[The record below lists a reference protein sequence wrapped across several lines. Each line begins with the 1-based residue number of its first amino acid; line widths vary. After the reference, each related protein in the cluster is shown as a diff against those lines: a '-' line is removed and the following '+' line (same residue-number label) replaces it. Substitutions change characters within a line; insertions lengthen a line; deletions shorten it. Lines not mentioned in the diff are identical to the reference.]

1 MGAPPRTRTLRFIF
15 PRIKIRFFSLLA
27 SPCHGPHLISHLVAG
42 LLNQDSVMNAMI
54 EMSCLVDGASI
65 GSTSNLQYGPNV
77 SEIVLQHSDL
87 MIRWCA
93 LTLCLRE
100 SSSGLMHLLLLL
112 SKIFD
117 KIRTSQNSSQLHDSE
132 IAIILPTLIERCG
145 HKSERHKAA
154 YKSLLLAARYIL
166 PINKFCQLL
175 LQVSLSDD
183 LAI

>member
-1 MGAPPRTRTLRFIF
+1 
-15 PRIKIRFFSLLA
+15 
-27 SPCHGPHLISHLVAG
+27 
-42 LLNQDSVMNAMI
+42 MNAMI
-54 EMSCLVDGASI
+54 EMSCLVDGATL
-65 GSTSNLQYGPNV
+65 GAVSNLHYGPLV
-77 SEIVLQHSDL
+77 TEIVLQHSDL

-117 KIRTSQNSSQLHDSE
+117 KIRSSDREREAQLHDSE
-132 IAIILPTLIERCG
+132 INIIIPTLIERCG

-166 PINKFCQLL
+166 PTNKFCQLL
-175 LQVSLSDD
+175 LQVTSCSLNCH
-183 LAI
+183 